1 MGSELTAEL
10 EVLSAANRTPLSSR
24 ESSGVGGP
32 YILAVARREVL
43 EFPAWYTACE
53 IDDDIRNRLVET
65 TQKGV
70 AMKTIAHN
78 SQTMKAEWAKGASGS
93 RSATIWMEWQELKFI
108 LVSVG
113 LPVLLVAL
121 VVQLVPHLLR
131 LF

>member
-1 MGSELTAEL
+1 
-10 EVLSAANRTPLSSR
+10 
-24 ESSGVGGP
+24 
-32 YILAVARREVL
+32 
-43 EFPAWYTACE
+43 
-53 IDDDIRNRLVET
+53 
-65 TQKGV
+65 
-70 AMKTIAHN
+70 MKTIPHN
-78 SQTMKAEWAKGASGS
+78 SQTMKAQWAKGGSGS